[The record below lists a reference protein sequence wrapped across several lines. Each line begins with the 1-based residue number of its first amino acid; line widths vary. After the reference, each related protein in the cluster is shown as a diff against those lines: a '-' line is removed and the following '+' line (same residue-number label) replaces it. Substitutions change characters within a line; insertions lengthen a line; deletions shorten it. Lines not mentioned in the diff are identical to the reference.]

1 MDARERTDGGP
12 PPPIGFEK
20 QLNTLNRKPRILE
33 VGGFCLFKQG
43 LPEQTA
49 LIWAGKRTDNI
60 PVPDYTLLSW
70 PVFRQLRRSLASGA
84 FAFVACFPPELAPLR
99 EARSRK
105 SLGRRLLYHILLR
118 HPMLTESASLAVLD
132 YGDRVP
138 IRRHNHHLLK
148 RAFWYF
154 KRELPVSREVLLL
167 GTTRWFDSAEA
178 VLQSRL
184 YRDNEHK
191 LFPTSLGLSVERLAD
206 VPEGALEKTTD
217 IFFSGQMSSE
227 VRRRGLPELLGLS
240 RFGIK
245 VDVPPAP
252 LPRKEFYER
261 CARAWLVWSP
271 EGSGWD
277 CFRHY
282 EASACRSVPVINRP
296 RITRHGPMTEGVHCF
311 FYEPSGGN
319 LAAVVKAALADKE
332 KLRTMA
338 EAGREHVLRHHTHK
352 AICEYILQR
361 TVDHE

>member
-1 MDARERTDGGP
+1 MDTRERTDGGP
-12 PPPIGFEK
+12 PPPIGFEER
-20 QLNTLNRKPRILE
+20 LHALNRKPRILE
-33 VGGFCLFKQG
+33 LGGFCLFKQG
-43 LPEQTA
+43 LPEQTT
-49 LIWAGKRTDNI
+49 LVWAGKRTDDI
-60 PVPDYTLLSW
+60 PVPDYTLLSR
-70 PVFRQLRRSLASGA
+70 PVIRQIRRGLASGA
-84 FAFVACFPPELAPLR
+84 FDLVACYPPELAPWR

-118 HPMLTESASLAVLD
+118 LPMLTGPVPFAVLD
-132 YGDRVP
+132 YGDHAP

-148 RAFWYF
+148 RASWYF
-154 KRELPVSREVLLL
+154 KRELPVSREELLR
-167 GTTRWFDSAEA
+167 GTTRSFDSADA

-191 LFPTSLGLSVERLAD
+191 LFPTSLGLSADRLAD

-217 IFFSGQMSSE
+217 IFFSGRMSSE
-227 VRRRGLPELLGLS
+227 VRRRGLPELLGLT

-252 LPRKEFYER
+252 LPRIEFYER

-271 EGSGWD
+271 EGLGWD

-282 EASACRSVPVINRP
+282 EAPACRSVPVINRP
-296 RITRHGPMTEGVHCF
+296 RITRHRPLEEGAHGF

-319 LAAVVKAALADKE
+319 LSAVVKAALAGKE

-338 EAGREHVLRHHTHK
+338 EAGREYVLRFHTHR